1 MLFSWKKNREKEK
14 IFLNKNN
21 NALLAELRQ
30 KGITNKNILNAIK
43 KVPRELFVNEIS
55 IQWAYENIPL
65 PIDCEQTISQPYVVA
80 YMIDCLKLKKTDKVL
95 EIGTG
100 TGYQTAIISYLC
112 QKIYTIEIFD
122 KLFHQAKI
130 NINKLKIKNVIY
142 KHDNGINSWGEEI
155 LFDAIIISA
164 ASEEIPSKILKNLKN
179 YGNLIIPKKYPFDNQ
194 KLILIKKTGK
204 NSFDQKELFDVKFVP
219 LLNKNIDIDRT
230 DSHAK

>member
-1 MLFSWKKNREKEK
+1 MFFSWKKNRTEEK

-21 NALLAELRQ
+21 DDLLAELRE

-43 KVPRELFVNEIS
+43 KVPRELFVNKIS

-100 TGYQTAIISYLC
+100 TGYQTAIISHLC

-122 KLFHQAKI
+122 KLFHQAKK
-130 NINKLKIKNVIY
+130 NINKLKIRNVIH
-142 KHDNGINSWGEEI
+142 KHDNGINGWGEEM
-155 LFDAIIISA
+155 LFEAIIINA
-164 ASEEIPSKILKNLKN
+164 ASEEIL
-179 YGNLIIPKKYPFDNQ
+179 
-194 KLILIKKTGK
+194 
-204 NSFDQKELFDVKFVP
+204 
-219 LLNKNIDIDRT
+219 
-230 DSHAK
+230 

>member
-1 MLFSWKKNREKEK
+1 MSFPWEKNREKEK
-14 IFLNKNN
+14 IFFNKNN
-21 NALLAELRQ
+21 NDLIRELKE
-30 KGITNKNILNAIK
+30 KGITNKNILSAIK
-43 KVPRELFVNEIS
+43 KVPRELFVNKTS
-55 IQWAYENIPL
+55 TQWAYENTAL
-65 PIDCEQTISQPYVVA
+65 PVECGQTISQPYVVA
-80 YMIDCLKLKKTDKVL
+80 YMIACLKLKKTDKVL

-100 TGYQTAIISYLC
+100 TGYQTAIISHLC

-130 NINKLKIKNVIY
+130 NINKLKIRNVIH
-142 KHDNGINSWGEEI
+142 KHDNGINGWGEEI

-219 LLNKNIDIDRT
+219 LLNKNIDIDRA

>member
-1 MLFSWKKNREKEK
+1 MFTPWRKEK
-14 IFLNKNN
+14 KKFSKNN
-21 NALLAELRQ
+21 NDLIKELKE
-30 KGITNKNILNAIK
+30 KGIVDKNILDAMK
-43 KVPRELFVNEIS
+43 RVPRELFVNKTYV
-55 IQWAYENIPL
+55 QWAYEDNALPL
-65 PIDCEQTISQPYVVA
+65 ECGQTISQPYVVA

-100 TGYQTAIISYLC
+100 TGYQTAIISHLC

-130 NINKLKIKNVIY
+130 NINKLKIRNVIH
-142 KHDNGINSWGEEI
+142 KHDNGINGWGEEI

-204 NSFDQKELFDVKFVP
+204 NSFDQKELFDVQYFRLKEEQ
-219 LLNKNIDIDRT
+219 I
-230 DSHAK
+230 

>member
-1 MLFSWKKNREKEK
+1 MF
-14 IFLNKNN
+14 FNKNN
-21 NALLAELRQ
+21 DDLVDELRE
-30 KGITNKNILNAIK
+30 KGVTDKNILNAIK
-43 KVPRELFVNEIS
+43 KVPRELFVNKLS
-55 IQWAYENIPL
+55 SQLVYENMPL
-65 PIDCEQTISQPYVVA
+65 PIECGQTISQPYVVA

-100 TGYQTAIISYLC
+100 TGYQTAIISHLC

-122 KLFHQAKI
+122 KLFHQAKK
-130 NINKLKIKNVIY
+130 NINKLKIRNVIH
-142 KHDNGINSWGEEI
+142 KHDNGINGWGEEI

-219 LLNKNIDIDRT
+219 LLNKNIE
-230 DSHAK
+230 H

>member
-1 MLFSWKKNREKEK
+1 MHFFRKKNSIKER
-14 IFLNKNN
+14 IFFNKNN
-21 NALLAELRQ
+21 DDLVEELRE
-30 KGITNKNILNAIK
+30 KGINDKNILSAIK
-43 KVPRELFVNEIS
+43 KVPRELFVNKLS
-55 IQWAYENIPL
+55 SQLAYENMPL
-65 PIDCEQTISQPYVVA
+65 PVECGQTISQPYVVA

-100 TGYQTAIISYLC
+100 TGYQTAIISHLC

-130 NINKLKIKNVIY
+130 NINKLKIKNVIH
-142 KHDNGINSWGEEI
+142 KHDNGINGWGEEI

-219 LLNKNIDIDRT
+219 LLNKNIE
-230 DSHAK
+230 H

>member
-1 MLFSWKKNREKEK
+1 MKER
-14 IFLNKNN
+14 IFFNKNN
-21 NALLAELRQ
+21 DDLVEELRE
-30 KGITNKNILNAIK
+30 KGINDKNILSAIK
-43 KVPRELFVNEIS
+43 KVPRELFVNKLS
-55 IQWAYENIPL
+55 SQLAYENMPL
-65 PIDCEQTISQPYVVA
+65 PAECGQTISQPYVVA
-80 YMIDCLKLKKTDKVL
+80 YMIDCLKLKKIDKVL

-100 TGYQTAIISYLC
+100 TGYQTAIISHLC

-130 NINKLKIKNVIY
+130 NINKLKINNVIH
-142 KHDNGINSWGEEI
+142 KHDNGINGWGEEI

-164 ASEEIPSKILKNLKN
+164 ASEEIPSKVLKNLKN

-219 LLNKNIDIDRT
+219 LLNKNIE
-230 DSHAK
+230 H

>member
-1 MLFSWKKNREKEK
+1 MFFPWEKNREKEK
-14 IFLNKNN
+14 IFFNKNN
-21 NALLAELRQ
+21 NDLVRELKE
-30 KGITNKNILNAIK
+30 KGITNKNILSAIK
-43 KVPRELFVNEIS
+43 KVPRALFVNKNS
-55 IQWAYENIPL
+55 AQWAYENIAL
-65 PIDCEQTISQPYVVA
+65 PTECEQTISQPYVIA
-80 YMIDCLKLKKTDKVL
+80 YMIDCLNLKKTDKVL

-100 TGYQTAIISYLC
+100 TGYQTAIISHLC

-130 NINKLKIKNVIY
+130 NINKLKIRNVIH
-142 KHDNGINSWGEEI
+142 KHDNGINGWGEEM

-219 LLNKNIDIDRT
+219 LLNKNIK
-230 DSHAK
+230 H